1 MGKRTDISVEE
12 AAQIMQ
18 KDASYIRYGLQQG
31 TLPFGSAVQKPD
43 GRWSYDIVFKA
54 FCEYRRESEEEIHKQ
69 VKLIREEREEKKR
82 CKYIIERNLQLEQS
96 RCS

>member
-12 AAQIMQ
+12 AAEIMQ
-18 KDASYIRYGLQQG
+18 KDSQYIRYGLRNG
-31 TLPFGSAVQKPD
+31 ALPFGSAVQKPD
-43 GRWSYDIVFKA
+43 GRYSYDIAFSA
-54 FCEYRRESEEEIHKQ
+54 FCEYRREPEEKIHKK
-69 VKLIREEREEKKR
+69 VELIRKEKERKRR

>member
-1 MGKRTDISVEE
+1 MGRRTDISVEE

-18 KDASYIRYGLQQG
+18 KDANYIRYGLQQG

-69 VKLIREEREEKKR
+69 VEAIRKEREEKR
-82 CKYIIERNLQLEQS
+82 QCKYIIKRNLQLEQS